1 MLLLPRMQ
9 SRIFPSKH
17 IKVFFFTSSNYR
29 LLLSIMSWNVVS
41 LSQSAN
47 IRPHPLSGNWLGNNF
62 RQSLWPIPDQDLSQ
76 IVTAHG
82 HIHTPL
88 SLTHTRTHTHRCQP
102 SVISF
107 VRNNQAKWQH
117 HNLSWSQ
124 YTILCILS
132 KCLTTATTTTTTTT
146 TIAFAFT
153 KCDQHWKCISGCKL
167 EAETRLCRAHTIKRN
182 CVCVC
187 ALHTDEIYLALLT
200 NINHAYM
207 HYKSAE
213 ID

>member
-88 SLTHTRTHTHRCQP
+88 SLTHTHTHTQVPAISHFFCSQQSGKMTAPQP
-102 SVISF
+102 VVVAI
-107 VRNNQAKWQH
+107 
-117 HNLSWSQ
+117 
-124 YTILCILS
+124 Y
-132 KCLTTATTTTTTTT
+132 
-146 TIAFAFT
+146 
-153 KCDQHWKCISGCKL
+153 
-167 EAETRLCRAHTIKRN
+167 HTLHIK
-182 CVCVC
+182 
-187 ALHTDEIYLALLT
+187 
-200 NINHAYM
+200 
-207 HYKSAE
+207 
-213 ID
+213 